1 MGLMATIQAA
11 RVAPATLALWFLG
24 QNGWVVKSPQGF
36 VLAVDPYL
44 SDACHP
50 SRRGLDLRRQV
61 PLPLAP
67 EELEADLVACTH
79 SHRDHADPVTLAALA
94 ASGAASGAGSGRAR
108 RFLGPA
114 ETLAVFAAAG
124 IAAADRTLFWPNA
137 VTAAGDLTLTGTFA
151 LPTDTGDLTPLG
163 LAVKAAG
170 GPTVWI
176 TGDTAW
182 CDLLAEDGARH
193 RPDVVCVPI
202 NGGYAN
208 LSHWQA
214 ADLVHRVAARTAIP
228 CHWDMFADNSCDPR
242 MFHASLVVKGIGD
255 AYHPLRAGEMLV
267 VECATSRTAP

>member
-1 MGLMATIQAA
+1 MGLMAEIRAL
-11 RVAPATLALWFLG
+11 RVAPGTLALWFLG
-24 QNGWVVKSPQGF
+24 QNGWVVKSPGGF

-44 SDACHP
+44 SDSCHP
-50 SRRGLDLRRQV
+50 SRRGLDLRRLV

-67 EELEADLVACTH
+67 EALEADLVACTH
-79 SHRDHADPVTLAALA
+79 SHRDHADPVTLAVL
-94 ASGAASGAGSGRAR
+94 AGSGRVG

-114 ETLAVFAAAG
+114 ETQGVFAAAG
-124 IAAADRTLFWPNA
+124 IAAADRALLWPNA
-137 VTAAGDLTLTGTFA
+137 VAAAGDLGVTGTFA

-163 LAVKAAG
+163 LMVRAG
-170 GPTVWI
+170 DGPGIWI
-176 TGDTAW
+176 TGDTGW

-193 RPDVVCVPI
+193 HPDAVCVPI

-214 ADLVHRVAARTAIP
+214 AELVHRVGARLALP

-255 AYHPLRAGEMLV
+255 TYRRPGHGAMLV
-267 VECATSRTAP
+267 VEAATCRTGP